1 MDHRKAYELI
11 GSLASSIDGA
21 SNSLSWIQ
29 VDSLTILG
37 KSRLDEAKKC
47 IERAQADYREF
58 RKYQGWDTKGEK

>member
-21 SNSLSWIQ
+21 DNSLSWIQ

-47 IERAQADYREF
+47 LQRAQSDYLEF
-58 RKYQGWDTKGEK
+58 RKDQGWDTQGEK